1 MPSGT
6 SMSLML
12 EAMPARA
19 FDVGIS
25 EGHAVTF
32 AGGLAK
38 DGMHPFCAIYSTFL
52 QRGYDSIIHD
62 VAIQGLPVTFCIDR
76 GGIVG
81 EDGVTHHGLFDLAYL
96 RCIPGMVVASPLN
109 EHDLRNLMFTA
120 QQDGMGPFA
129 IRYPRGKGVIADWH
143 NEMQVLPMGQGRCM
157 SEGKGVAVLSIGHI
171 GNEVIEVVNRLAER
185 GIKVGHY
192 DMIYLKPIDEKI
204 LEEATSRYHS
214 LITIEDGTVV
224 GGLGSAVAEWMTRH
238 HKTNRLRMLGVQDEF
253 VHQGTVAELYER
265 CGMDAQSLEAAINE
279 ELEAA
284 TKP

>member
-1 MPSGT
+1 
-6 SMSLML
+6 
-12 EAMPARA
+12 MPARA

-38 DGMHPFCAIYSTFL
+38 DGMHPYCAIYSTFL

-96 RCIPGMVVASPLN
+96 RCIPGMTVASPIN

-120 QQDGMGPFA
+120 QLDGMGPFA
-129 IRYPRGKGVIADWH
+129 IRYPRGKGVITDWH
-143 NEMQVLPMGQGRCM
+143 NEMQPLPVGHGRRM
-157 SEGKGVAVLSIGHI
+157 SEGDGVAVLSIGHI
-171 GNEVIEVVNRLAER
+171 GNEVIEVVNRLAQR

-192 DMIYLKPIDEKI
+192 DMIYLKPIDDDI
-204 LEEATSRYHS
+204 LEEATTRYHS

-238 HKTNRLRMLGVQDEF
+238 DRKTRLRMLGVQDEF

-265 CGMDAQSLEAAINE
+265 CGMDGASLEKVIE
-279 ELEAA
+279 ELL
-284 TKP
+284 KS

>member
-1 MPSGT
+1 M
-6 SMSLML
+6 SMML
-12 EAMPARA
+12 EAMPRRA

-38 DGMHPFCAIYSTFL
+38 DGMHPYCAIYSTFL

-96 RCIPGMVVASPLN
+96 RCIPGMIVASPIN

-143 NEMQVLPMGQGRCM
+143 NEMETLPVGKGRLM
-157 SEGKGVAVLSIGHI
+157 SEGEGVAVLSIGHI
-171 GNEVIEVVNRLAER
+171 GNEVIEVVKRLAER

-192 DMIYLKPIDEKI
+192 DMIYLKPLDEDI
-204 LEEATSRYHS
+204 LEEATKRYHS

-224 GGLGSAVAEWMTRH
+224 GGLGSAVAEWLTRH
-238 HKTNRLRMLGVQDEF
+238 HRNTRLKMLGVQDEF

-265 CGMDAQSLEAAINE
+265 CGMDARSLENAI
-279 ELEAA
+279 LEMKE
-284 TKP
+284 TN

>member
-1 MPSGT
+1 M
-6 SMSLML
+6 ML
-12 EAMPARA
+12 EAMPRRA

-38 DGMHPFCAIYSTFL
+38 DGMHPYCAIYSTFL

-96 RCIPGMVVASPLN
+96 RCIPGMIVASPIN

-143 NEMQVLPMGQGRCM
+143 NEMETLPVGKGRLM
-157 SEGKGVAVLSIGHI
+157 SEGDGVAVLSIGHI
-171 GNEVIEVVNRLAER
+171 GNEVIEVVKRLAER

-192 DMIYLKPIDEKI
+192 DM
-204 LEEATSRYHS
+204 EATKRYHS

-224 GGLGSAVAEWMTRH
+224 GGLGSAVAEWLTRH
-238 HKTNRLRMLGVQDEF
+238 HCNTRLKMLGVQDEF

-265 CGMDAQSLEAAINE
+265 CGMDARSLESAI
-279 ELEAA
+279 LEMKE
-284 TKP
+284 TN